1 MDGITLLV
9 FHIIVIAAVVA
20 TTAAIAFNAG
30 KNAGYKSI
38 SRERKLD
45 KDKI

>member
-1 MDGITLLV
+1 MDGLTLLV

-30 KNAGYKSI
+30 KRAQKKSI
-38 SRERKLD
+38 SSEKQEN
-45 KDKI
+45 KK